1 MNYPEL
7 SPLLAFDKEMRDLS
21 TEIDDLE
28 YRLAMT
34 RMSQHPTLEN
44 RSADIAAYHDRLLTA
59 IQRRDYLRSNE
70 LRLTRA
76 TYSYVTR
83 TFSPDPD
90 INTIV
95 GSDMPGVFGLYG
107 LAAIFNQPFQYND
120 GRTTKTVI
128 VDEGAFKNLDTVNV
142 VLRLGGHTEAHP
154 VIASTEKGTLR
165 LKVTSEGL
173 RFVAAAPFDESVIAA
188 CRSMS
193 DCSWQGNI
201 DTYTDNNGIEHW
213 RSIDLDGGDVC
224 LCPKGQNHMTAFGG
238 SEEELHNSRMSKLD
252 AELAAHGIY

>member
-1 MNYPEL
+1 MTYPEL
-7 SPLLAFDKEMRDLS
+7 SPLLAFDHEMKNL
-21 TEIDDLE
+21 TIEIDDLE
-28 YRLAMT
+28 YALASARMT
-34 RMSQHPTLEN
+34 AHPTLEN

-59 IQRRDYLRSNE
+59 IQRRDYLRANE
-70 LRLTRA
+70 MKLTRD

-90 INTIV
+90 IGTVIA
-95 GSDMPGVFGLYG
+95 SDMPGAFGLYG
-107 LAAIFNQPFQYND
+107 LAAIFNQQFQYND
-120 GRTTKTVI
+120 GRTVKTVI

-142 VLRLGGHTEAHP
+142 VLRLGGHTEADP
-154 VIASTEKGTLR
+154 VIARTDDGTLR

-201 DTYTDNNGIEHW
+201 DVYTDSEGIEHW